1 MLLTYM
7 NRRYIIIPIAVGG
20 FPSITAANPPPISVV
35 KNSIALLTHQRS
47 AGTCH
52 LVLVTVTH
60 QEI

>member
-20 FPSITAANPPPISVV
+20 FPSITAANRSVG

>member
-7 NRRYIIIPIAVGG
+7 NRRYIIIPIAVG
-20 FPSITAANPPPISVV
+20 FPYITAANPPPISVV

>member
-1 MLLTYM
+1 MLFTYM
-7 NRRYIIIPIAVGG
+7 NSKYIIPIAVGG
-20 FPSITAANPPPISVV
+20 FPYITAANPPPCSVV

-52 LVLVTVTH
+52 LVLVTH

>member
-7 NRRYIIIPIAVGG
+7 NSRYIIPIAVGG
-20 FPSITAANPPPISVV
+20 FPYITAANRSAG

-52 LVLVTVTH
+52 LVLVTH